1 MDSTHAIFTI
11 FKLWRRRIDIGFLPE
26 VFGKEGCMKPITPLP
41 EKWIIEFGKHLDDLV
56 RIAKEVGSY
65 CNSDPGDEREVA
77 HRELHRLY
85 EGFCEWRHD
94 KPYGTTDF
102 SELLSQLLPQSYEQ
116 GKKEMGEKI
125 RRMAT
130 EYGIDKR
137 FIHEFDAL
145 IKGGS
150 L

>member
-1 MDSTHAIFTI
+1 MVMI
-11 FKLWRRRIDIGFLPE
+11 
-26 VFGKEGCMKPITPLP
+26 ITPLP

-102 SELLSQLLPQSYEQ
+102 SELLSQLLLQSYEQ
-116 GKKEMGEKI
+116 GKK
-125 RRMAT
+125 
-130 EYGIDKR
+130 
-137 FIHEFDAL
+137 DAL
-145 IKGGS
+145 TKAIELFDKYKDEPMVGRVVILELKAMRGDYDS
-150 L
+150 KEEV